1 MSTRKYLS
9 GYEKLLKK
17 RKIEKQI
24 ESQKGSMDKFV
35 TSIKKNTIESLGEN
49 ITNEQETYQ
58 KELEDDEIIQQKEN
72 NENSPNNVETSD
84 VTIIDNEKQNNLEEN
99 EKMTNLLTNNI
110 YDPSQWENIDTKL
123 RDLLVEKGPIRENDL
138 KFPLDKERRHFST
151 TFYFKK
157 LSNGE
162 KFDRR
167 WLVYSKDLDKA
178 FCFCCKLF
186 NSTTHGN
193 STNQLTNEGTND
205 WRNISNKIKNHET
218 SKEHVTNMNAW
229 IDLEMRLLKNKTI
242 DKNFQEQVN
251 KEKDHWKKVLLRII
265 AVVKNLGKNNLAFR
279 GKNEKIYQENNG
291 NFLSLIEMIA
301 EFDPVMQEH
310 VQRIQ
315 HGAIHNHYLGHNI
328 QNELIQLLANEIKG
342 KIIKKIKEAK
352 YFSII
357 LDCTPDVSHQEQMT
371 LVLRCVNI
379 STSPI
384 KIDEHF
390 VEFLKVD
397 DTSGKGLF
405 NEIISVIKSLEL
417 DINDVR
423 GQGYDN
429 GSNMKGKKQGVQKRI
444 IDINPR
450 AFYTPCG
457 CHNLNLVLCD
467 VANSC
472 PKAISFFGVV
482 QRIYTL
488 FSSSTKR
495 WKILQDNV
503 SSLTLK
509 PLSQTRWESRIESV
523 KAIKFQALEI
533 RDALLQLAKT
543 SEDPKTKSEANCLA
557 TYELESFEFLL
568 GMTIWYDILFAVNS
582 VSKNLQSKDMHIN
595 IAIDQL
601 KGLISFFKK
610 YREDGFTSA
619 MISSKEIAIKMEI
632 EPIFHEKRIIR
643 RKKQF
648 DENVNDEITQSA
660 EESFRINY
668 FLYIV
673 DQAISS
679 IESRF
684 EQFQIYEDIFGFL
697 FNFEKLKALDDNS
710 LKKYCLNLESFL
722 KHDVYYDI
730 NGLDLYSELIVLKEV
745 VQIDENTPINVLN
758 YLKRLDSF
766 PNAYIAYRILLTI
779 HVTVASAERS
789 FSKLKLI
796 KSYLRSTMSQERL
809 GGLAILSVEK

>member
-1 MSTRKYLS
+1 
-9 GYEKLLKK
+9 
-17 RKIEKQI
+17 
-24 ESQKGSMDKFV
+24 
-35 TSIKKNTIESLGEN
+35 
-49 ITNEQETYQ
+49 
-58 KELEDDEIIQQKEN
+58 
-72 NENSPNNVETSD
+72 
-84 VTIIDNEKQNNLEEN
+84 
-99 EKMTNLLTNNI
+99 MTNLLTNNI

-193 STNQLTNEGTND
+193 CTNQLTNEGTND

-218 SKEHVTNMNAW
+218 SKEHVTNINAW

-328 QNELIQLLANEIKG
+328 QNELIQLLANEIK
-342 KIIKKIKEAK
+342 
-352 YFSII
+352 
-357 LDCTPDVSHQEQMT
+357 DVSHQEQMT

-543 SEDPKTKSEANCLA
+543 SEDPKTKSEADCLA

-582 VSKNLQSKDMHIN
+582 VSKNLQSKDMHID

-679 IESRF
+679 IESR
-684 EQFQIYEDIFGFL
+684 
-697 FNFEKLKALDDNS
+697 
-710 LKKYCLNLESFL
+710 
-722 KHDVYYDI
+722 
-730 NGLDLYSELIVLKEV
+730 
-745 VQIDENTPINVLN
+745 
-758 YLKRLDSF
+758 
-766 PNAYIAYRILLTI
+766 
-779 HVTVASAERS
+779 
-789 FSKLKLI
+789 
-796 KSYLRSTMSQERL
+796 STMSQERL
-809 GGLAILSVEK
+809 SGLAILSIEKEMLEELKYKNLISNFASQKARKIDFK

>member
-72 NENSPNNVETSD
+72 NENSPNNVETFD

-186 NSTTHGN
+186 NSTTHG
-193 STNQLTNEGTND
+193 TND

-218 SKEHVTNMNAW
+218 SKEHVTNINAW

-328 QNELIQLLANEIKG
+328 QNELIQLLANEIK
-342 KIIKKIKEAK
+342 
-352 YFSII
+352 
-357 LDCTPDVSHQEQMT
+357 DVSHQEQMT

-379 STSPI
+379 ST
-384 KIDEHF
+384 K
-390 VEFLKVD
+390 FLKVD

-405 NEIISVIKSLEL
+405 NEIISVIK
-417 DINDVR
+417 R
-423 GQGYDN
+423 YDN

-467 VANSC
+467 VANSL
-472 PKAISFFGVV
+472 

-509 PLSQTRWESRIESV
+509 PLSQTRWESRIE
-523 KAIKFQALEI
+523 KI

-543 SEDPKTKSEANCLA
+543 SEDPKTKSEADCLA

-568 GMTIWYDILFAVNS
+568 GMTIC
-582 VSKNLQSKDMHIN
+582 KNLQSKDMHID

-601 KGLISFFKK
+601 K
-610 YREDGFTSA
+610 EDGFTSA

-679 IESRF
+679 IE
-684 EQFQIYEDIFGFL
+684 
-697 FNFEKLKALDDNS
+697 N
-710 LKKYCLNLESFL
+710 
-722 KHDVYYDI
+722 
-730 NGLDLYSELIVLKEV
+730 LYSELIVLKEV

-779 HVTVASAERS
+779 PVTVASVER
-789 FSKLKLI
+789 K
-796 KSYLRSTMSQERL
+796 RL
-809 GGLAILSVEK
+809 SGLAILSIEKEMLEELKYKNLISNFASQKARKIDFK

>member
-1 MSTRKYLS
+1 
-9 GYEKLLKK
+9 
-17 RKIEKQI
+17 
-24 ESQKGSMDKFV
+24 
-35 TSIKKNTIESLGEN
+35 
-49 ITNEQETYQ
+49 
-58 KELEDDEIIQQKEN
+58 
-72 NENSPNNVETSD
+72 
-84 VTIIDNEKQNNLEEN
+84 
-99 EKMTNLLTNNI
+99 MTNPLTNNI

-123 RDLLVEKGPIRENDL
+123 RDLLVENGPIRDNDL
-138 KFPLDKERRHFST
+138 KFPLDNDRRHFST

-162 KFDRR
+162 KFDRK

-186 NSTTHGN
+186 NSTTHGS

-205 WRNISNKIKNHET
+205 WRNISNRIINHET

-265 AVVKNLGKNNLAFR
+265 VV
-279 GKNEKIYQENNG
+279 IYQENNG

-301 EFDPVMQEH
+301 EFDLVMQEH
-310 VQRIQ
+310 VRRIQ
-315 HGAIHNHYLGHNI
+315 H
-328 QNELIQLLANEIKG
+328 G

-357 LDCTPDVSHQEQMT
+357 LDCTPDV
-371 LVLRCVNI
+371 N
-379 STSPI
+379 
-384 KIDEHF
+384 EHF

-405 NEIISVIKSLEL
+405 NEIISVIK
-417 DINDVR
+417 R
-423 GQGYDN
+423 YDN
-429 GSNMKGKKQGVQKRI
+429 GI

-450 AFYTPCG
+450 AFYTSCD

-472 PKAISFFGVV
+472 P
-482 QRIYTL
+482 Q
-488 FSSSTKR
+488 R

-503 SSLTLK
+503 ST
-509 PLSQTRWESRIESV
+509 
-523 KAIKFQALEI
+523 IKFQALEI

-543 SEDPKTKSEANCLA
+543 SEDPKTKSEADCLA
-557 TYELESFEFLL
+557 TYELKSFEFLL
-568 GMTIWYDILFAVNS
+568 GMTIC
-582 VSKNLQSKDMHIN
+582 KNLQSKDMHIDV
-595 IAIDQL
+595 AIDQL
-601 KGLISFFKK
+601 K
-610 YREDGFTSA
+610 EDRFISA
-619 MISSKEIAIKMEI
+619 MISPKEIAIKMEI
-632 EPIFHEKRIIR
+632 EPIFHEKCIIH

-679 IESRF
+679 IE
-684 EQFQIYEDIFGFL
+684 I
-697 FNFEKLKALDDNS
+697 DDNS

-730 NGLDLYSELIVLKEV
+730 NGLDLYSKLIVLKEV
-745 VQIDENTPINVLN
+745 MQIDENTPINN
-758 YLKRLDSF
+758 ITNNTYYERLSG
-766 PNAYIAYRILLTI
+766 LTI
-779 HVTVASAERS
+779 LSIEKEMLEELKYKNLISNFASQKARKID
-789 FSKLKLI
+789 FK
-796 KSYLRSTMSQERL
+796 
-809 GGLAILSVEK
+809 

>member
-1 MSTRKYLS
+1 
-9 GYEKLLKK
+9 
-17 RKIEKQI
+17 
-24 ESQKGSMDKFV
+24 
-35 TSIKKNTIESLGEN
+35 
-49 ITNEQETYQ
+49 
-58 KELEDDEIIQQKEN
+58 
-72 NENSPNNVETSD
+72 
-84 VTIIDNEKQNNLEEN
+84 
-99 EKMTNLLTNNI
+99 
-110 YDPSQWENIDTKL
+110 
-123 RDLLVEKGPIRENDL
+123 
-138 KFPLDKERRHFST
+138 
-151 TFYFKK
+151 
-157 LSNGE
+157 
-162 KFDRR
+162 
-167 WLVYSKDLDKA
+167 
-178 FCFCCKLF
+178 
-186 NSTTHGN
+186 
-193 STNQLTNEGTND
+193 
-205 WRNISNKIKNHET
+205 
-218 SKEHVTNMNAW
+218 
-229 IDLEMRLLKNKTI
+229 
-242 DKNFQEQVN
+242 
-251 KEKDHWKKVLLRII
+251 VLLRII
-265 AVVKNLGKNNLAFR
+265 AIVKNLGKNNLAFR

-495 WKILQDNV
+495 WKILQNNV

-543 SEDPKTKSEANCLA
+543 SEDPKTKSEADCLA

-582 VSKNLQSKDMHIN
+582 VSKNLQSKDMHIDV
-595 IAIDQL
+595 AIDQL

-697 FNFEKLKALDDNS
+697 FNFEKLKALDDIS
-710 LKKYCLNLESFL
+710 LKNYCLNLESFL

-779 HVTVASAERS
+779 PVTVASAERS

-809 GGLAILSVEK
+809 SGLAILSIEKEMLEELKYKNLISNFASQKARKRDFK

>member
-193 STNQLTNEGTND
+193 CTNQLTNEGTND

-242 DKNFQEQVN
+242 DKNFQEQ
-251 KEKDHWKKVLLRII
+251 
-265 AVVKNLGKNNLAFR
+265 
-279 GKNEKIYQENNG
+279 IYQENNG

-315 HGAIHNHYLGHNI
+315 H
-328 QNELIQLLANEIKG
+328 ANEIKG

-371 LVLRCVNI
+371 LVLRY
-379 STSPI
+379 
-384 KIDEHF
+384 EHF

-405 NEIISVIKSLEL
+405 NEIISVIK
-417 DINDVR
+417 I
-423 GQGYDN
+423 YDN

-472 PKAISFFGVV
+472 PKAISFFGV
-482 QRIYTL
+482 
-488 FSSSTKR
+488 R

-543 SEDPKTKSEANCLA
+543 SEDPKTKSEADCLA

-568 GMTIWYDILFAVNS
+568 GMTIC
-582 VSKNLQSKDMHIN
+582 KNLQSKDMHID

-601 KGLISFFKK
+601 K
-610 YREDGFTSA
+610 EDGFTFA

-679 IESRF
+679 IE
-684 EQFQIYEDIFGFL
+684 
-697 FNFEKLKALDDNS
+697 N
-710 LKKYCLNLESFL
+710 
-722 KHDVYYDI
+722 
-730 NGLDLYSELIVLKEV
+730 LYSELIVLKEV

-779 HVTVASAERS
+779 HVTVASAER
-789 FSKLKLI
+789 K
-796 KSYLRSTMSQERL
+796 RL
-809 GGLAILSVEK
+809 SGLAILSIEKEMLEELKYKNLISNFASQKARKIDFK

>member
-1 MSTRKYLS
+1 
-9 GYEKLLKK
+9 
-17 RKIEKQI
+17 
-24 ESQKGSMDKFV
+24 
-35 TSIKKNTIESLGEN
+35 
-49 ITNEQETYQ
+49 
-58 KELEDDEIIQQKEN
+58 
-72 NENSPNNVETSD
+72 
-84 VTIIDNEKQNNLEEN
+84 
-99 EKMTNLLTNNI
+99 MTNLLTNNI

-193 STNQLTNEGTND
+193 CTNQLTNEGTND

-291 NFLSLIEMIA
+291 NFLSLIEMIV

-328 QNELIQLLANEIKG
+328 QNELIQLLANEIK
-342 KIIKKIKEAK
+342 
-352 YFSII
+352 
-357 LDCTPDVSHQEQMT
+357 DVSHQEQMT

-379 STSPI
+379 ST
-384 KIDEHF
+384 K
-390 VEFLKVD
+390 FLKVD

-405 NEIISVIKSLEL
+405 NEIISVIT
-417 DINDVR
+417 R
-423 GQGYDN
+423 YDN

-444 IDINPR
+444 IDINLR
-450 AFYTPCG
+450 VFYTPCG

-467 VANSC
+467 VANSL
-472 PKAISFFGVV
+472 

-509 PLSQTRWESRIESV
+509 PLSQTRWESRIE
-523 KAIKFQALEI
+523 KI

-543 SEDPKTKSEANCLA
+543 SEDPKTKSEADCLA

-568 GMTIWYDILFAVNS
+568 GMTIC
-582 VSKNLQSKDMHIN
+582 KNLQSKDMHID

-601 KGLISFFKK
+601 K
-610 YREDGFTSA
+610 EDGFTSA

-648 DENVNDEITQSA
+648 DENVNDEITQST
-660 EESFRINY
+660 EEFFRINY

-679 IESRF
+679 IE
-684 EQFQIYEDIFGFL
+684 
-697 FNFEKLKALDDNS
+697 K
-710 LKKYCLNLESFL
+710 
-722 KHDVYYDI
+722 
-730 NGLDLYSELIVLKEV
+730 LIVLKEV

-779 HVTVASAERS
+779 PVTVASVERS

-809 GGLAILSVEK
+809 SGLAILSIEKEIVGEQNLGPCGGLRGRDTREKEETSRNNYCSIWKNTT

>member
-1 MSTRKYLS
+1 
-9 GYEKLLKK
+9 
-17 RKIEKQI
+17 
-24 ESQKGSMDKFV
+24 
-35 TSIKKNTIESLGEN
+35 
-49 ITNEQETYQ
+49 
-58 KELEDDEIIQQKEN
+58 
-72 NENSPNNVETSD
+72 
-84 VTIIDNEKQNNLEEN
+84 
-99 EKMTNLLTNNI
+99 
-110 YDPSQWENIDTKL
+110 
-123 RDLLVEKGPIRENDL
+123 
-138 KFPLDKERRHFST
+138 
-151 TFYFKK
+151 
-157 LSNGE
+157 
-162 KFDRR
+162 
-167 WLVYSKDLDKA
+167 
-178 FCFCCKLF
+178 
-186 NSTTHGN
+186 
-193 STNQLTNEGTND
+193 
-205 WRNISNKIKNHET
+205 
-218 SKEHVTNMNAW
+218 
-229 IDLEMRLLKNKTI
+229 
-242 DKNFQEQVN
+242 
-251 KEKDHWKKVLLRII
+251 
-265 AVVKNLGKNNLAFR
+265 
-279 GKNEKIYQENNG
+279 
-291 NFLSLIEMIA
+291 MIA

-543 SEDPKTKSEANCLA
+543 SEDPKTKSEVDCLA

-568 GMTIWYDILFAVNS
+568 GMTIWYDILFVVNS
-582 VSKNLQSKDMHIN
+582 VSKNLQSKDMHID

-632 EPIFHEKRIIR
+632 EPMFHEKRIIR

-730 NGLDLYSELIVLKEV
+730 DGLDLCSELIVLKEV
-745 VQIDENTPINVLN
+745 VQIDENT
-758 YLKRLDSF
+758 
-766 PNAYIAYRILLTI
+766 
-779 HVTVASAERS
+779 
-789 FSKLKLI
+789 
-796 KSYLRSTMSQERL
+796 
-809 GGLAILSVEK
+809 

>member
-1 MSTRKYLS
+1 
-9 GYEKLLKK
+9 
-17 RKIEKQI
+17 
-24 ESQKGSMDKFV
+24 
-35 TSIKKNTIESLGEN
+35 
-49 ITNEQETYQ
+49 
-58 KELEDDEIIQQKEN
+58 
-72 NENSPNNVETSD
+72 
-84 VTIIDNEKQNNLEEN
+84 
-99 EKMTNLLTNNI
+99 
-110 YDPSQWENIDTKL
+110 
-123 RDLLVEKGPIRENDL
+123 
-138 KFPLDKERRHFST
+138 
-151 TFYFKK
+151 
-157 LSNGE
+157 
-162 KFDRR
+162 
-167 WLVYSKDLDKA
+167 
-178 FCFCCKLF
+178 
-186 NSTTHGN
+186 
-193 STNQLTNEGTND
+193 
-205 WRNISNKIKNHET
+205 
-218 SKEHVTNMNAW
+218 
-229 IDLEMRLLKNKTI
+229 
-242 DKNFQEQVN
+242 
-251 KEKDHWKKVLLRII
+251 
-265 AVVKNLGKNNLAFR
+265 
-279 GKNEKIYQENNG
+279 
-291 NFLSLIEMIA
+291 MIA

-328 QNELIQLLANEIKG
+328 QNEVIQLLANEIKS

-371 LVLRCVNI
+371 LILRCVDI
-379 STSPI
+379 SISPI

-397 DTSGKGLF
+397 NTSGKGLF
-405 NEIISVIKSLEL
+405 NEIINAIKNLEL

-444 IDINPR
+444 LDINSK

-467 VANSC
+467 MANSC

-503 SSLTLK
+503 TGLTLK

-523 KAIKFQALEI
+523 KAIKFQILEI
-533 RDALLQLAKT
+533 RDALLQLAET
-543 SEDPKTKSEANCLA
+543 SEDPKTKSEADCLA
-557 TYELESFEFLL
+557 TYEIESFEFLL
-568 GMTIWYDILFAVNS
+568 AMTIWYDILFAVNS
-582 VSKNLQSKDMHIN
+582 VSKNLQSKDMHIDV
-595 IAIDQL
+595 AIDQL
-601 KGLISFFKK
+601 KGLMSFLKK

-619 MISSKEIAIKMEI
+619 MNSFKEIATKMEI
-632 EPIFHEKRIIR
+632 EPIFREKRIIR

-648 DENVNDEITQSA
+648 DENVNDKTTQSA
-660 EESFRINY
+660 EEYFRINY

-684 EQFQIYEDIFGFL
+684 EQFQIYENIFGFL
-697 FNFEKLKALDDNS
+697 FNFEKLKSLDDDS
-710 LKKYCLNLESFL
+710 LKKNCLNLECSL
-722 KHDVYYDI
+722 THETYSDI
-730 NGLDLYSELIVLKEV
+730 DGLDLYSELKILREFL
-745 VQIDENTPINVLN
+745 QTNENSPINVLN
-758 YLKRLDSF
+758 YIKRLESF
-766 PNAYIAYRILLTI
+766 PNACIAYRILLTI
-779 HVTVASAERS
+779 PVTVASAERS

-809 GGLAILSVEK
+809 SGLAILSIENEMLAELECKNLISNFASQKARKINFN

>member
-1 MSTRKYLS
+1 
-9 GYEKLLKK
+9 
-17 RKIEKQI
+17 
-24 ESQKGSMDKFV
+24 MDKFI
-35 TSIKKNTIESLGEN
+35 TSKKQNLAEN
-49 ITNEQETYQ
+49 LSEGFINEQEIHQ
-58 KELEDDEIIQQKEN
+58 KELEDNENIQQNDN
-72 NENSPNNVETSD
+72 NEGGHDNVQTCN
-84 VTIIDNEKQNNLEEN
+84 VTILDNEAQNNLEEREN
-99 EKMTNLLTNNI
+99 INDQPNYIPTNI
-110 YDPSQWENIDTKL
+110 FDPSQWKTIDIKL
-123 RDLLVEKGPIRENDL
+123 RDLLVENGPIRVDDL
-138 KFPLDKERRHFST
+138 NFPIDKNSRHFST
-151 TFYFKK
+151 THYIRK
-157 LSNGE
+157 LPNGE
-162 KFDRR
+162 KHDRK
-167 WLVYSKDLDKA
+167 WLVYSKDLDKV

-186 NSTTHGN
+186 NSKSN
-193 STNQLTNEGTND
+193 TNQLANGGTKD
-205 WRNISNKIKNHET
+205 WKNISSILKNHET
-218 SKEHVTNMNAW
+218 TNEHITNMNTW
-229 IDLEMRLLKNKTI
+229 IDLELRLLKNKTI
-242 DKNFQEQVN
+242 DRNVQEQIK

-291 NFLSLIEMIA
+291 NFLSIIEMIA

-328 QNELIQLLANEIKG
+328 QNEVIQLLANEIKS

-371 LVLRCVNI
+371 LILRCVDI
-379 STSPI
+379 SISPI

-390 VEFLKVD
+390 MEFLKVD
-397 DTSGKGLF
+397 NTSGKGLF
-405 NEIISVIKSLEL
+405 NEIINAIKNLEL

-444 IDINPR
+444 LDINSK

-467 VANSC
+467 MANSC

-503 SSLTLK
+503 TGLTLK

-523 KAIKFQALEI
+523 KAIKLQILEI

-543 SEDPKTKSEANCLA
+543 SEDPKTKSEADCLA
-557 TYELESFEFLL
+557 TYEIESFEFLL
-568 GMTIWYDILFAVNS
+568 AMTIC
-582 VSKNLQSKDMHIN
+582 KNLQSKDMHIDV
-595 IAIDQL
+595 AIDQL
-601 KGLISFFKK
+601 K
-610 YREDGFTSA
+610 EDGFTYA
-619 MISSKEIAIKMEI
+619 MNSSKEIATKMEI
-632 EPIFHEKRIIR
+632 ESIFREKRIIR

-648 DENVNDEITQSA
+648 DENVNDETTQSA
-660 EESFRINY
+660 EEYFRINY

-679 IESRF
+679 IE
-684 EQFQIYEDIFGFL
+684 
-697 FNFEKLKALDDNS
+697 NDDS
-710 LKKYCLNLESFL
+710 LKKNCLNLECSL
-722 KHDVYYDI
+722 THETYSDI
-730 NGLDLYSELIVLKEV
+730 DGLDLYSELKILREVL
-745 VQIDENTPINVLN
+745 QTNENSPINVLN
-758 YLKRLDSF
+758 YIK
-766 PNAYIAYRILLTI
+766 RILLTI
-779 HVTVASAERS
+779 PVTVASAERS

-809 GGLAILSVEK
+809 SGLTILLIEKEILAELELRKINFN

>member
-1 MSTRKYLS
+1 
-9 GYEKLLKK
+9 
-17 RKIEKQI
+17 
-24 ESQKGSMDKFV
+24 
-35 TSIKKNTIESLGEN
+35 
-49 ITNEQETYQ
+49 
-58 KELEDDEIIQQKEN
+58 
-72 NENSPNNVETSD
+72 
-84 VTIIDNEKQNNLEEN
+84 
-99 EKMTNLLTNNI
+99 MTNLLTNNI

-123 RDLLVEKGPIRENDL
+123 RDLLVERGPIRDNDL
-138 KFPLDKERRHFST
+138 KFPLDNDCRHFST

-186 NSTTHGN
+186 NSTTHGS

-218 SKEHVTNMNAW
+218 SKEHVTNMNAC

-251 KEKDHWKKVLLRII
+251 KEKDHWKKV
-265 AVVKNLGKNNLAFR
+265 F
-279 GKNEKIYQENNG
+279 
-291 NFLSLIEMIA
+291 LIEMIA

-310 VQRIQ
+310 VRHIQ
-315 HGAIHNHYLGHNI
+315 H
-328 QNELIQLLANEIKG
+328 ANEIKG

-357 LDCTPDVSHQEQMT
+357 LDCTLDVSHQEQMT
-371 LVLRCVNI
+371 LVLRY
-379 STSPI
+379 
-384 KIDEHF
+384 
-390 VEFLKVD
+390 
-397 DTSGKGLF
+397 DTSGKGIF

-423 GQGYDN
+423 GQRYDN

-472 PKAISFFGVV
+472 PKAISFSRV
-482 QRIYTL
+482 
-488 FSSSTKR
+488 R

-503 SSLTLK
+503 SSLTVK

-543 SEDPKTKSEANCLA
+543 SEDPKTKSVADCLA

-568 GMTIWYDILFAVNS
+568 GMTIC
-582 VSKNLQSKDMHIN
+582 KNLQSKDMHIN

-601 KGLISFFKK
+601 K
-610 YREDGFTSA
+610 EDGFTSA

-648 DENVNDEITQSA
+648 DENIK
-660 EESFRINY
+660 
-668 FLYIV
+668 
-673 DQAISS
+673 
-679 IESRF
+679 
-684 EQFQIYEDIFGFL
+684 L
-697 FNFEKLKALDDNS
+697 FHQLK
-710 LKKYCLNLESFL
+710 
-722 KHDVYYDI
+722 V
-730 NGLDLYSELIVLKEV
+730 DLYSELIVLKEV

-766 PNAYIAYRILLTI
+766 LNAYIAYRILLTI
-779 HVTVASAERS
+779 PITVASAER
-789 FSKLKLI
+789 K
-796 KSYLRSTMSQERL
+796 RL
-809 GGLAILSVEK
+809 SGLAILSIEKEMLEELKYKNLISNFASQKARKIDFK

>member
-1 MSTRKYLS
+1 
-9 GYEKLLKK
+9 
-17 RKIEKQI
+17 
-24 ESQKGSMDKFV
+24 
-35 TSIKKNTIESLGEN
+35 
-49 ITNEQETYQ
+49 
-58 KELEDDEIIQQKEN
+58 
-72 NENSPNNVETSD
+72 
-84 VTIIDNEKQNNLEEN
+84 
-99 EKMTNLLTNNI
+99 MTNLLTNNI

-193 STNQLTNEGTND
+193 CTNQLTNEGTND

-242 DKNFQEQVN
+242 DKNFQEQLN
-251 KEKDHWKKVLLRII
+251 KEKDHWKKLLLRII
-265 AVVKNLGKNNLAFR
+265 AIVKNL

-291 NFLSLIEMIA
+291 NFLSLIE
-301 EFDPVMQEH
+301 EH

-357 LDCTPDVSHQEQMT
+357 LDCTPNVSHQEQMT

-397 DTSGKGLF
+397 DTSEKCLF

-429 GSNMKGKKQGVQKRI
+429 GSNMKGKKQRVQKRI

-450 AFYTPCG
+450 TFYTPCG

-543 SEDPKTKSEANCLA
+543 SEDPKTKSEADCLA

-582 VSKNLQSKDMHIN
+582 VSKNLQSKDMHID

-601 KGLISFFKK
+601 KGLISFLKK

-632 EPIFHEKRIIR
+632 EPIFHEKHIIR

-660 EESFRINY
+660 EESC
-668 FLYIV
+668 
-673 DQAISS
+673 
-679 IESRF
+679 RF
-684 EQFQIYEDIFGFL
+684 EQFQIYKDIFGFL

-710 LKKYCLNLESFL
+710 LK
-722 KHDVYYDI
+722 
-730 NGLDLYSELIVLKEV
+730 
-745 VQIDENTPINVLN
+745 
-758 YLKRLDSF
+758 
-766 PNAYIAYRILLTI
+766 
-779 HVTVASAERS
+779 
-789 FSKLKLI
+789 
-796 KSYLRSTMSQERL
+796 
-809 GGLAILSVEK
+809 

>member
-1 MSTRKYLS
+1 M
-9 GYEKLLKK
+9 
-17 RKIEKQI
+17 
-24 ESQKGSMDKFV
+24 
-35 TSIKKNTIESLGEN
+35 
-49 ITNEQETYQ
+49 
-58 KELEDDEIIQQKEN
+58 
-72 NENSPNNVETSD
+72 
-84 VTIIDNEKQNNLEEN
+84 
-99 EKMTNLLTNNI
+99 
-110 YDPSQWENIDTKL
+110 
-123 RDLLVEKGPIRENDL
+123 
-138 KFPLDKERRHFST
+138 
-151 TFYFKK
+151 
-157 LSNGE
+157 
-162 KFDRR
+162 
-167 WLVYSKDLDKA
+167 
-178 FCFCCKLF
+178 
-186 NSTTHGN
+186 
-193 STNQLTNEGTND
+193 
-205 WRNISNKIKNHET
+205 
-218 SKEHVTNMNAW
+218 
-229 IDLEMRLLKNKTI
+229 
-242 DKNFQEQVN
+242 
-251 KEKDHWKKVLLRII
+251 
-265 AVVKNLGKNNLAFR
+265 
-279 GKNEKIYQENNG
+279 
-291 NFLSLIEMIA
+291 
-301 EFDPVMQEH
+301 
-310 VQRIQ
+310 
-315 HGAIHNHYLGHNI
+315 
-328 QNELIQLLANEIKG
+328 IQLLANEIKG

-543 SEDPKTKSEANCLA
+543 SEDPKTKSEADCLA

-673 DQAISS
+673 DRAISS

-697 FNFEKLKALDDNS
+697 CNFEKLKALDDNS

-779 HVTVASAERS
+779 SVMVASAKRS
-789 FSKLKLI
+789 F
-796 KSYLRSTMSQERL
+796 
-809 GGLAILSVEK
+809 